1 MNNAVLELLGFS
13 IHIVIIAF
21 ALGSMLKSKF
31 AASGVFLVIIG
42 VTSRFIRIGWID
54 SLIAG
59 SLFETLLFFCSTLI
73 LYDAR
78 ISKKIITFCLILF
91 ALIITDFLAYV
102 TLNALYGYQPSD
114 MASLVFPSIPSMI
127 IGNVTLAIVVL
138 LILNVWRL
146 ATNSVDQN
154 QLSLFMFFPVSQ
166 IYLLQILFFASTYYG
181 NLALIPV
188 FIISVILCVLADA
201 GLIIAMKRLTH
212 LSLLKEKLAFFE
224 EHLNIQLSYYKQLSE
239 YNQNIRE
246 YKHDLK
252 NQLQTIYTLLD
263 KRDTKNAKKYADELA
278 ISIDSST
285 PTPFCQNPVVDAL
298 LQNKY
303 SIAKDSNIKMELAIH
318 LGNETGIDDL
328 HLCSVLSNLID
339 NALEACGK
347 ISDPK
352 ILPYITVMC
361 YEKAAFLIIKVT
373 NSKQNKILLARD
385 KRILSTKPDTS
396 KHGLGL
402 TIVENIAKLYYGELR
417 IRYSDHEF
425 EAIAALGLKPRQ
437 ESPAANKEEPP
448 LLKTSV

>member
-1 MNNAVLELLGFS
+1 MNNTLLELLGFS
-13 IHIVIIAF
+13 IHIAIIAF
-21 ALGSMLKSKF
+21 ALGSILKQKF
-31 AASGVFLVIIG
+31 TASGVLLVIIG
-42 VTSRFIRIGWID
+42 VTSRLIRIGWID

-59 SLFETLLFFCSTLI
+59 SMFETLLFFCSTLI
-73 LYDAR
+73 LYNAR

-91 ALIITDFLAYV
+91 ALIITDFLAYI

-138 LILNVWRL
+138 LILNVWRF

-154 QLSLFMFFPVSQ
+154 QMSLFMFFPVSQ

-181 NLALIPV
+181 NLALITV

-224 EHLNIQLSYYKQLSE
+224 KHLDIQLSYYKQLSE
-239 YNQNIRE
+239 YNQNIKK

-263 KRDTKNAKKYADELA
+263 KRDIQNAKKYADELA
-278 ISIDSST
+278 ISIDGSAA
-285 PTPFCQNPVVDAL
+285 TPFCENLVVDAL

-303 SIAKDSNIKMELAIH
+303 SAAKDSNIKMELAVQ
-318 LGNETGIDDL
+318 LGNDTGIDDL
-328 HLCSVLSNLID
+328 HLCSVISNLID
-339 NALEACGK
+339 NALEACNN

-352 ILPYITVMC
+352 ILPHITVMC

-373 NSKQNKILLARD
+373 NSKQNEILLSRG
-385 KRILSTKPDTS
+385 KRILSTKQDS
-396 KHGLGL
+396 LKHGLGL
-402 TIVENIAKLYYGELR
+402 TIVENITHQYSGEFR
-417 IRYSDHEF
+417 IHHTDHEF
-425 EAIAALGLKPRQ
+425 EAIAAFSLKPRQ
-437 ESPAANKEEPP
+437 ESLTDNKEE
-448 LLKTSV
+448 LSLIKTPV